1 MNTLQDE
8 KSIGVL
14 MKPECARQLPTG
26 QIVWEPAVLTA
37 KLQTRA
43 KRNFILAPPGL
54 RYLLCSVAPVG
65 HNRIL

>member
-8 KSIGVL
+8 KSIGVF
-14 MKPECARQLPTG
+14 MKTECARQLPTG
-26 QIVWEPAVLTA
+26 QTVWEPAVLTA

-43 KRNFILAPPGL
+43 RRNFIPARPGL
-54 RYLLCSVAPVG
+54 RYVLCRVAPMG